1 MSKNEIKPVAWV
13 ERNENGYDRMW
24 SYSLESWANRPAN
37 PDPLYDQSAID
48 RLTADLKYAN
58 MAADAEADLAD
69 ERGREIKRLKAERD
83 AAVADAE
90 RRLQLIRDTLAN
102 TEWRHGAHNIHRELK
117 AEVRS
122 ADAARSLDD
131 SPMARMAAALR
142 EKAAVERSQYDKRV
156 QSGEWG
162 PMPELGAEAVFCV
175 ACDGAGWDGDSRERT
190 CQSCAGSGLAARSEG
205 GV

>member
-1 MSKNEIKPVAWV
+1 MSDNDIKPVAWQWQDEIGRWNPV
-13 ERNENGYDRMW
+13 QYEKAMQRGSNGYKVRA
-24 SYSLESWANRPAN
+24 LF
-37 PDPLYDQSAID
+37 DQSTID
-48 RLTADLKYAN
+48 ALNNQISELKT
-58 MAADAEADLAD
+58 MLSIAEFQRK
-69 ERGREIKRLKAERD
+69 EMQEERD

-90 RRLQLIRDTLAN
+90 RLRRVIHYALAQHYYGGHPRQN
-102 TEWRHGAHNIHRELK
+102 HWAAHAQSEL
-117 AEVRS
+117 A
-122 ADAARSLDD
+122 AIDAARSHDD

-162 PMPELGAEAVFCV
+162 PMPELGVEAVFCV